1 MYVCIYIHC
10 ANLFVDI
17 YRVRVYVCVPHA
29 RMMRPLFLPGCAH
42 LTNALRTAAGMQV
55 NERVSQ
61 ELNHLV
67 QSLGEIVLVLVLVI
81 IVIVAI
87 STDIIVAQ
95 PLGPIAR

>member
-1 MYVCIYIHC
+1 
-10 ANLFVDI
+10 
-17 YRVRVYVCVPHA
+17 
-29 RMMRPLFLPGCAH
+29 MMRPLFLPGCAH

-81 IVIVAI
+81 IVVAI
-87 STDIIVAQ
+87 GTDIIVAQ